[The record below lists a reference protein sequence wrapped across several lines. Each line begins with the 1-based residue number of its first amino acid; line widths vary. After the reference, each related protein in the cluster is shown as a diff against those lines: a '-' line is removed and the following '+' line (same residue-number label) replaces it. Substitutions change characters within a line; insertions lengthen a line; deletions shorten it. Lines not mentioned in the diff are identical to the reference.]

1 MGSNPALDISYISQT
16 GGAVSL
22 FRRFVAGLS
31 PQTPGFNFRS
41 VYLGFLVDRVALG
54 QIFSPRALVSFG
66 RPSFNQCSAV
76 TEEVLF

>member
-54 QIFSPRALVSFG
+54 QIFFSEGFG
-66 RPSFNQCSAV
+66 FVRSAIV
-76 TEEVLF
+76 QPVLCCH